1 MIKTDGVG
9 CSIIMH
15 RSDQDPVQL
24 RKKLK
29 KLGDAPIETFE
40 EVYVDDVTN
49 YREGIKVVGIDPGK
63 DDILHCTDG
72 YRFYRYTQNQRR
84 KQSKSTKIRHDR

>member
-1 MIKTDGVG
+1 
-9 CSIIMH
+9 
-15 RSDQDPVQL
+15 
-24 RKKLK
+24 
-29 KLGDAPIETFE
+29 
-40 EVYVDDVTN
+40 VYVDDVTN